1 MTIEKELKELVRIYA
16 GTDKDKKLDKETL
29 LRLDRDLTRVFN
41 QQLLA
46 SGPDEQQITK
56 HYRKLSLKFHPDRS
70 LSFSP
75 EVIWI
80 EQKLSEGGNKEA
92 CFKSLKASYE
102 KLTNPDQFKEMTF
115 ADIRTKED
123 CKQWLENLK
132 KQSGTYTSRSLY
144 ESLIDLLEHSSG
156 FFDDAGQIKPKGIRA
171 LVKSMPMIFATYGAF
186 IFAEELLAVYGIYFI
201 LLKGGQYL
209 EKSASLEL
217 KQIGRALQEISSISS
232 TVTTTIMVRLLE
244 MSFWISRQG
253 LQMGL
258 QIGSA
263 LLSPMVTTSPDYF
276 ETQFNPQGTLC
287 RDLILASQN
296 KSEGIQF
303 KTPELKVISAPL
315 EVYKELNSQQF
326 FVGWRSGNE
335 KRKAVDAFLFR
346 MRVLDESPDP
356 LEIKLQAAQKAL
368 DVIKKD
374 DEIYNSVTAKAVDR
388 AEQVI
393 TLLKERE
400 PDASDNEE
408 EKLEEEANPE
418 RQLVLYQS

>member
-1 MTIEKELKELVRIYA
+1 MTIEKELQELVRIYA
-16 GTDKDKKLDKETL
+16 GNDKEKKLDKDTL
-29 LRLDRDLTRVFN
+29 LRLDRDLTRLIN

-46 SGPDEQQITK
+46 SGPDEEHITR
-56 HYRKLSLKFHPDRS
+56 HYRKLSLKFHPDRRT
-70 LSFSP
+70 SFSP
-75 EVIWI
+75 EILWI
-80 EQKLSEGGNKEA
+80 EQKLSEGGNNDA

-102 KLTNPDQFKEMTF
+102 KLTNPNKFKEMTF

-123 CKQWLENLK
+123 CKQWLEHLK
-132 KQSGTYTSRSLY
+132 NQAGTYTSRSLY
-144 ESLIDLLEHSSG
+144 ESLIDLLDHSSG
-156 FFDDAGQIKPKGIRA
+156 FFDDAGQIKTRGIRA

-209 EKSASLEL
+209 EKSTSLEL
-217 KQIGRALQEISSISS
+217 KQIGRTLQEISSISS

-263 LLSPMVTTSPDYF
+263 LLSPMVTVNPDHF
-276 ETQFNPQGTLC
+276 ETQADPQTTLC

-296 KSEGIQF
+296 QSEGIQF

-326 FVGWRSGNE
+326 FVGWRTGNA
-335 KRKAVDAFLFR
+335 KRVAVDAFLFK
-346 MRVLDESPDP
+346 MRVLDESPEP
-356 LEIKLQAAQKAL
+356 LEIKLQVAQKAL
-368 DVIKKD
+368 EVIKKD
-374 DEIYNSVTAKAVDR
+374 DAIYNSVTAKAVDR
-388 AEQVI
+388 AAQVI

-400 PDASDNEE
+400 PEASDNEE
-408 EKLEEEANPE
+408 EELKEEPNTET
-418 RQLVLYQS
+418 QLILI

>member
-16 GTDKDKKLDKETL
+16 GTDKEKKLDKETL
-29 LRLDRDLTRVFN
+29 LRLDRDLTRLIN

-46 SGPDEQQITK
+46 SGPDDEHITR
-56 HYRKLSLKFHPDRS
+56 HYRKLSLKFHPDRRS
-70 LSFSP
+70 SFSP
-75 EVIWI
+75 EIIWI
-80 EQKLSEGGNKEA
+80 EEKLSEGGNNDA
-92 CFKSLKASYE
+92 CFKSLKTSYE
-102 KLTNPDQFKEMTF
+102 KLTNPNKYKEMTF

-123 CKQWLENLK
+123 CKQWLDNLK
-132 KQSGTYTSRSLY
+132 NQAGTYTSRSLY

-156 FFDDAGQIKPKGIRA
+156 FFDDAGQIKTKGIRA

-209 EKSASLEL
+209 EKSTSLEL

-244 MSFWISRQG
+244 VSFWISRQG

-263 LLSPMVTTSPDYF
+263 LLSPMVTVSPDHF
-276 ETQFNPQGTLC
+276 ETQADPQTTLC

-296 KSEGIQF
+296 QSEGIQF

-326 FVGWRSGNE
+326 FVGWRTGNE
-335 KRKAVDAFLFR
+335 KRKAVDAFLFK
-346 MRVLDESPDP
+346 MRVLDESPEP
-356 LEIKLQAAQKAL
+356 LEMKLQLAQNAL
-368 DVIKKD
+368 EVIKKD
-374 DEIYNSVTAKAVDR
+374 GAIYNSVTAKAVDR
-388 AEQVI
+388 ADQVI
-393 TLLKERE
+393 TLLRENELEVNSKEE
-400 PDASDNEE
+400 KEE
-408 EKLEEEANPE
+408 ENTE
-418 RQLVLYQS
+418 RQLVLYQSQL